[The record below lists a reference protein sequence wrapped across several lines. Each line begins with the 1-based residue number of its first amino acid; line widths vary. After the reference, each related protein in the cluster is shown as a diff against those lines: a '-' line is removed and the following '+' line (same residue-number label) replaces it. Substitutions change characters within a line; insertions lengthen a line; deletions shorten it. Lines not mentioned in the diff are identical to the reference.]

1 MTRLPLPNPDL
12 LAMSRRL
19 SPFPIFYFL
28 LVRKSRII
36 SFFRS
41 PGSLPFDTSLLIL
54 AQGADV
60 VRLVEIGMVEVP
72 KSVENFSSS
81 AGFHVRRL
89 RVQSTLEYLYMY
101 VSDVVVKSTGGHT
114 HHT

>member
-1 MTRLPLPNPDL
+1 MIFMTRLPLPNPDL

-72 KSVENFSSS
+72 KSVENFSHCFRRRQDFTS
-81 AGFHVRRL
+81 ADCAF
-89 RVQSTLEYLYMY
+89 RVL
-101 VSDVVVKSTGGHT
+101 
-114 HHT
+114 